1 MRLRIFVALV
11 LICGLSLVANGA
23 RANGNDAEF
32 EVTSP
37 RSSEILDH
45 IDRPGP
51 GKSWLSFHLERIAVH
66 KKAGLAYTRRLDL
79 GERGVSFSVRGPAMG
94 RKKRVGLS
102 VELRF

>member
-11 LICGLSLVANGA
+11 LIFGLSLVAYGA
-23 RANGNDAEF
+23 QANDNDADF
-32 EVTSP
+32 EATSP
-37 RSSEILDH
+37 RGAEILYH

-51 GKSWLSFHLERIAVH
+51 GKSWLSLHIERIAVH
-66 KKAGLAYTRRLDL
+66 KKAGLAYTQKLNL
-79 GERGVSFSVRGPAMG
+79 GERGMSFSVRGPAMG